1 MQTLTIYTV
10 YNAANEIEAY
20 NQSPIH
26 NNDDDDDQDEDT
38 QKLAAIIFT
47 GSGKSFCAGAD
58 LSNPPNPLHQSSDLP
73 HHLRWN
79 PVYQMGRVGVPIIGV
94 LKGHVSIVHFVYT

>member
-26 NNDDDDDQDEDT
+26 NNDGDDQDEDT

-47 GSGKSFCAGAD
+47 GSGKSFCAGAA

-94 LKGHVSIVHFVYT
+94 LKGHVSTIS